1 MFYHALET
9 HVTGVLF
16 ELLKKSLEQSKRI
29 LVRTDSFETAEKLS
43 NDLWKF
49 QDNYVLPHGL
59 VCEEM
64 PDKQPILLTYHQENL
79 NNADYIFFIGQVE
92 IADFSDFADYQRAIV
107 IFDDT
112 SDAIK
117 DHMRQEFKKLKQNK
131 IQVTYYQQRQG
142 KWHENSN

>member
-1 MFYHALET
+1 
-9 HVTGVLF
+9 
-16 ELLKKSLEQSKRI
+16 
-29 LVRTDSFETAEKLS
+29 
-43 NDLWKF
+43 
-49 QDNYVLPHGL
+49 
-59 VCEEM
+59 M